1 MNRKHFTLILSQNQ
15 TMFIFLFIKINDI
28 ISLHVTAKYADKNA
42 FTLKIDIHFFLPN
55 TEIDQL

>member
-1 MNRKHFTLILSQNQ
+1 
-15 TMFIFLFIKINDI
+15 MFIFLFIKINDI